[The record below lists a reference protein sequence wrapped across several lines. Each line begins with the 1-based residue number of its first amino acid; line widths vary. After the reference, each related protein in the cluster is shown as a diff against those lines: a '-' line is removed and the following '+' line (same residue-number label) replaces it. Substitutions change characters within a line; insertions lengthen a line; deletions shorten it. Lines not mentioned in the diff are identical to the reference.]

1 MHIPLLQDIVII
13 IGLAIVVSFVFN
25 LLKIPPI
32 VGFLLTG
39 ILAGPFGLGLV
50 HGVKE
55 VEVMAEI
62 GVILL
67 LFTIGLE
74 FSLQKL
80 IRIKKIVLLGGTLQ
94 VGLSIALVTGIGI
107 AYGLSL
113 PQALF
118 AGFLV
123 SLSST
128 AIVLK
133 MLQEQSDLDTPHG
146 RNALGILL
154 FQDVIIVPMMIVIP
168 ILGGA
173 QVFGQ
178 SDLLPLIWKSV
189 LLVAIILVSAKWI
202 IPHLLHQVARLR
214 NRELFLL
221 SIVFI
226 AFSVAWLTSQFGLSL
241 ALGAFLAGLII
252 SESEYSH
259 AAVSN
264 ILPFHDLFMSFFFV
278 SIGMLLDIHFFLT
291 NPFISLLL
299 AGCLILIKF
308 FTAGIATIILKYP
321 VRTAIIVGFALA
333 QIGEFSFILS
343 AVGRNHALIPQDAYQ
358 TFLAVVIISM
368 ITTPFIYALKKYVDN
383 IVSVLPVPRALKTG
397 LAKGLTDSP
406 EVEDAGHLIIV
417 GFGFSGRLLARAA
430 KQANLRYKIIDLNPD
445 TVRNEQNAGEPIFYG
460 DSTQRTVLKKAG
472 IERARVIVL
481 VINDSSATLKSV
493 KLARELNPKI
503 HIIARSRYLQGS
515 EELQRLGADEV
526 MVEEAESAISIFAS
540 VLTKFEISENKIE
553 SLSEKVRS
561 DKLH

>member
-13 IGLAIVVSFVFN
+13 IGLAIAVSFVFN
-25 LLKIPPI
+25 LLRIPPI

-50 HGVKE
+50 HRVKE

-94 VGLSIALVTGIGI
+94 VGLCIALVTGIGVS
-107 AYGLSL
+107 YGLTLSQSL
-113 PQALF
+113 F
-118 AGFLV
+118 VGFLV

-133 MLQEQSDLDTPHG
+133 MLQERSDLDTPHG

-154 FQDVIIVPMMIVIP
+154 FQDVIVVPMMIVIP

-173 QVFGQ
+173 QVFGKA
-178 SDLLPLIWKSV
+178 DLLPLILKSI
-189 LLVAIILVSAKWI
+189 LLVAIILFSAKWV

-221 SIVFI
+221 SVVFI

-278 SIGMLLDIHFFLT
+278 SIGMLLDINFFLA

-308 FTAGIATIILKYP
+308 FTAGIATITLKYP

-343 AVGRNHALIPQDAYQ
+343 AVGRNHDLIPRGAYQ
-358 TFLAVVIISM
+358 IFLAVVIITM
-368 ITTPFIYALKKYVDN
+368 ITTPFIYTLKKYVDN
-383 IVSVLPVPRALKTG
+383 LVAVFPVPKALKTG
-397 LAKGLTDSP
+397 LSKDLTGS
-406 EVEDAGHLIIV
+406 VALEDADHLIIV
-417 GFGFSGRLLARAA
+417 GFGFSGRLLARVA
-430 KQANLRYKIIDLNPD
+430 KLANLKYKIVDLNPD
-445 TVRNEQNAGEPIFYG
+445 TVRNEQMAGEPIFYG
-460 DSTQRTVLKKAG
+460 DSTQRTVLNKAA
-472 IERARVIVL
+472 IESAKVIVL
-481 VINDSSATLKSV
+481 VTNDSSATLKSV
-493 KLARELNPKI
+493 ELARELNPKI

-515 EELQRLGADEV
+515 EELHRLGANEV
-526 MVEEAESAISIFAS
+526 MVEEAESAISIFTS
-540 VLTKFEISENKIE
+540 VLTKYDISEKQID

-561 DKLH
+561 DKLN